1 MEEENLNQ
9 DNTIIDTLKQQADD
23 YLKGWQLERA
33 NFLNYQRDENERI
46 SKMVILNERKI
57 ILEILSVVDNF
68 DLLIKNLNQNQDE
81 YLNGI
86 KLVYNQLITF
96 LKNYKCFSFESI
108 NQIFDPNLHEAV
120 ETKNDKTK
128 EDNIVI
134 EEIQKGYI
142 LNDIVLRPAK
152 VIINKI
158 N

>member
-23 YLKGWQLERA
+23 YLKGWQTERA

-46 SKMVILNERKI
+46 SKMVTLNERKI
-57 ILEILSVVDNF
+57 ILEILSIVDNF
-68 DLLIKNLNQNQDE
+68 DLLLKNLNQNQDE

-96 LKNYKCFSFESI
+96 LKNHKCFSFESI
-108 NQIFDPNLHEAV
+108 NQIFDPNLHEAI
-120 ETKNDKTK
+120 ETKKDETK
-128 EDNIVI
+128 ENNIII
-134 EEIQKGYI
+134 EEIQKGYM

>member
-68 DLLIKNLNQNQDE
+68 DLLLKNLNQNQDE

-86 KLVYNQLITF
+86 KLIHNQLITF

-120 ETKNDKTK
+120 ETKNDETK

-142 LNDIVLRPAK
+142 LNNIVLRPAK